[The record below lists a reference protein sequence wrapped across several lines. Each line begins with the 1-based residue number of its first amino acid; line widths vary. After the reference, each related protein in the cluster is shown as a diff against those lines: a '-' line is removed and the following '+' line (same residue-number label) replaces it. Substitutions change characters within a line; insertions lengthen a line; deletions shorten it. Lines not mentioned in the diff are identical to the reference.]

1 VRPSNSGASYTVLSP
16 RQTLTPAPYALAL
29 PGVSTRSGNVGIG
42 TDNPQ
47 RKLHVVGNRI
57 RLENSG
63 KTLDLRADGATI
75 DIESSTNS
83 IIIASRSQGECPWG
97 CNNVLLNPWG
107 NSGRVG
113 IGTTTPGAK
122 LTIVSPPA
130 DLFNA
135 NTPLRIEDTNGKIK
149 LIVQSSGSLT
159 LGSLSGSST
168 SHVCATSTSTSV
180 GDIHTLVKCS
190 SAAEYVPTMDT
201 GEGYPEPGDLVS
213 IVPVVENPYDDVRA
227 PFVVSKA
234 TSANASYL
242 IGFLLDPEMGADGE
256 KVNDRYLPLAI
267 YGYFP
272 VKVTMQNGPILRG
285 DPITASSTPGYGM
298 KATEPGRIVGYALE
312 NATDDGMIQVVAQP
326 GDFIGNAAERIKTLE
341 AQIEDLLERLDLL
354 ESRQTR

>member
-1 VRPSNSGASYTVLSP
+1 
-16 RQTLTPAPYALAL
+16 
-29 PGVSTRSGNVGIG
+29 
-42 TDNPQ
+42 
-47 RKLHVVGNRI
+47 
-57 RLENSG
+57 
-63 KTLDLRADGATI
+63 
-75 DIESSTNS
+75 
-83 IIIASRSQGECPWG
+83 
-97 CNNVLLNPWG
+97 
-107 NSGRVG
+107 VG